1 MTISTPEEVN
11 QVLDN
16 IKLFAFD
23 MDGVLRIGSH
33 PVEGS
38 EKIFPLIEKLNKKS
52 LIITNECR
60 YTPEEIIED
69 LTEMGIQLSSSPAPP
84 VLTAGQMVKKYIED
98 KANRFPSENISIG
111 IIGEQGLYDTINPI
125 TQLINVEI
133 CETPPKYKTKNF
145 LIVGTLNKIK
155 ISNLE
160 KTLKWVKS
168 NAKIILTCDDVAD
181 PSSKGDFTLGMPKHI
196 LHMTNFNLQT
206 SPSYSCGKPN
216 PIVARKILAEY
227 PDIKPEE
234 VLLIGDTLY
243 TDIRLAEENNFKS
256 LLVLSGN
263 TKKEGIKSYVTEA
276 DIILNSIKDLYK
288 ILNKRL
294 NPDSPTQNLT
304 SPV

>member
-1 MTISTPEEVN
+1 MISTPEEIN
-11 QVLDN
+11 QVLN
-16 IKLFAFD
+16 GIKLFAFD
-23 MDGVLRIGSH
+23 MDGVIRIGQH
-33 PVEGS
+33 PVEGA
-38 EKIFPLIEKLNKKS
+38 EKIFPLLKKMGLES

-60 YTPEEIIED
+60 YTPQEILED
-69 LTEMGIQLSSSPAPP
+69 LTEMGVEVDDHLR
-84 VLTAGQMVKKYIED
+84 VLTAGQMVKQYIQE
-98 KANRFPSENISIG
+98 KAERFPGENISIG

-125 TQLINVEI
+125 TQMKNVEI

-145 LIVGTLNKIK
+145 LIIGTLNKIK

-168 NAKIILTCDDVAD
+168 NAKIILTCDDVSD

-206 SPSYSCGKPN
+206 SQAYSCGKPN
-216 PIVARKILAEY
+216 PIVARKILE
-227 PDIKPEE
+227 PFDSIKPEE

-276 DIILNSIKDLYK
+276 DLILPSIKELFK
-288 ILNKRL
+288 ILVKRD
-294 NPDSPTQNLT
+294 NPS